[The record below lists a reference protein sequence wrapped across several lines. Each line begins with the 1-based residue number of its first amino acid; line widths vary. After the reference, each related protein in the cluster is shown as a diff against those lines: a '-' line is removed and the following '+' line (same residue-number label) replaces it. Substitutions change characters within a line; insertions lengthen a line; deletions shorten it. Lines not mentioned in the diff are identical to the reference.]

1 MSTAQYPCHFNPV
14 FATPMKTRG
23 LAEICGSQ
31 WISSVFLEQSAIV
44 GDKACESPM
53 LDCDCLAQ
61 VNTTSKTHRA
71 KSAPQANMGQ
81 KLILCC
87 VEIYN
92 IIVKNIYKKH

>member
-1 MSTAQYPCHFNPV
+1 MEDLNQ
-14 FATPMKTRG
+14 G
-23 LAEICGSQ
+23 
-31 WISSVFLEQSAIV
+31 ISSVFLEQSAIV

-81 KLILCC
+81 KLILCG
-87 VEIYN
+87 VEIK
-92 IIVKNIYKKH
+92 IAKNRNRKH